1 MEVKGTGLWC
11 VLINY
16 VKYNYYVIILAAVT
30 AAEKCTLILD
40 DVKYWSVKYR
50 SRSWCMLEE
59 YVKDNYYAM
68 FHIPHMNNLRVY
80 IIFLISAQKDRLWV
94 QVPTI

>member
-1 MEVKGTGLWC
+1 MQGF
-11 VLINY
+11 
-16 VKYNYYVIILAAVT
+16 ILAAVT

-68 FHIPHMNNLRVY
+68 FHILHMQNLRVF
-80 IIFLISAQKDRLWV
+80 IIFLISAQKDVCGTVSSMLSGLKTRSLGLN
-94 QVPTI
+94 TLGTT